1 MDVKWLEDFI
11 SLQRLGNFSAA
22 ARARNVTQPAFS
34 RRIRAL
40 EMWLGVPLFDRSS
53 NPILLTPYGERFLP
67 LRRGYSGADPR
78 CQTGLCPAGDPV

>member
-40 EMWLGVPLFDRSS
+40 EMWLGCRCS
-53 NPILLTPYGERFLP
+53 IAAATPYCSP
-67 LRRGYSGADPR
+67 LR
-78 CQTGLCPAGDPV
+78 